1 MSSAYKWV
9 PVIATDYCTG
19 CARCVTACEHECLG
33 LVWEFATLLRPEHCG
48 SEGACMEACPDD
60 VIRMDWV
67 AVEGNPQVGRWT
79 DAPPPAPRSATWIER
94 LMGKS

>member
-1 MSSAYKWV
+1 
-9 PVIATDYCTG
+9 
-19 CARCVTACEHECLG
+19 
-33 LVWEFATLLRPEHCG
+33 
-48 SEGACMEACPDD
+48 MEACPDD